1 VDSKTLRQGFFAGL
15 IVAFVGLPIAIVAD
29 GREMARELG
38 ALAQAAQGNTVQ
50 FKAIW
55 MPQLAP
61 QGAVQSDAIED
72 IQRWGA
78 WNLAHTPAPAAADV
92 SLPRFMRVADRSP
105 VLRHTL
111 VLAGFEVG
119 DLGRGLESLGA
130 AAFAAAVAVEGKSG
144 ADANVVAFAYV
155 AGRAER
161 SRFTGFVA
169 PSSTVVVRTVA
180 VDSLRKPPAGLAGR
194 IQTAGIVPDDQPTQ
208 PANVTAAPSDIAVVA
223 EAEGITVPGGSP
235 SASGF
240 VEVAQV
246 PGNGFAA
253 AIPIASTAGG
263 LVEIGAGSP

>member
-1 VDSKTLRQGFFAGL
+1 MDAKTLRQGFLAGL

-55 MPQLAP
+55 MPQPALQA
-61 QGAVQSDAIED
+61 AVQPDAIDE

-78 WNLAHTPAPAAADV
+78 WNLAHTRAPAVADMP
-92 SLPRFMRVADRSP
+92 LPRFMRVANRSP
-105 VLRHTL
+105 VLRQTL

-119 DLGRGLESLGA
+119 DLGRGLESLSA
-130 AAFAAAVAVEGKSG
+130 AAFTAAAAVEGKSG
-144 ADANVVAFAYV
+144 ADANVAAFADV
-155 AGRAER
+155 AGRAEQ

-169 PSSTVVVRTVA
+169 PSSTVVVRTAA
-180 VDSLRKPPAGLAGR
+180 VDSLRKPLAGLASR
-194 IQTAGIVPDDQPTQ
+194 IQTAATVPDDQEAP
-208 PANVTAAPSDIAVVA
+208 PANVATTTSGIAVVA
-223 EAEGITVPGGSP
+223 EAEGVTVPSP

-240 VEVAQV
+240 VEIAQV